1 LFIKDEVASCAPR
14 KGQRLKAEQ
23 ARRKR
28 KGPESGP
35 ESGLGPAKRQRQAL
49 GTRLRGSRRSIENN
63 DDDEDDDNNNNDKPT
78 SDLLLIY
85 NSVRGY
91 CSAINEL

>member
-1 LFIKDEVASCAPR
+1 LFIKGEVASRAPR

-28 KGPESGP
+28 KGPESG
-35 ESGLGPAKRQRQAL
+35 LGPAKRQRQAL
-49 GTRLRGSRRSIENN
+49 GTRLEGSRRSIEN
-63 DDDEDDDNNNNDKPT
+63 DDDDDDDDNDKPT

-85 NSVRGY
+85 NSVQGY
-91 CSAINEL
+91 CSAINELWAH